1 MNILSQTK
9 RGREARQW
17 RANKREK
24 RRFNVFLSDF
34 TNVKFGN
41 VYKEC
46 KDFFDSL
53 NEKYPNKHDLTKT
66 KDYKRWKNQLLND
79 SESESAKSDKPEAAE
94 QDRAEPEAAE
104 QDRAEPE
111 AAEQDRAEPEAA
123 EPSDNEADNEAANQA
138 EPPLPSDI
146 IQIAS
151 SDLIPDSPEMDLDIR
166 IYEIIRELQ
175 QDDDLKE
182 LMNAERN
189 GELVQPHYMDEDE
202 GIGLNVDME
211 LQAIIEPFDFQ
222 LEVEEAEW

>member
-9 RGREARQW
+9 RAREARQW

-79 SESESAKSDKPEAAE
+79 SDSESEPAKSDKPEAAE
-94 QDRAEPEAAE
+94 QDIAEPEE
-104 QDRAEPE
+104 
-111 AAEQDRAEPEAA
+111 A

-151 SDLIPDSPEMDLDIR
+151 SDLIPASPEMDLDIR
-166 IYEIIRELQ
+166 IDEIIRELQ
-175 QDDDLKE
+175 QDDDLRE

-202 GIGLNVDME
+202 GIGLNVDTE
-211 LQAIIEPFDFQ
+211 LEAIIEPFDFQ

>member
-9 RGREARQW
+9 RAREARQW

-46 KDFFDSL
+46 KDFFDFL

-79 SESESAKSDKPEAAE
+79 SESEPAKSDKPEAAE
-94 QDRAEPEAAE
+94 QDIAEPEE
-104 QDRAEPE
+104 AEP
-111 AAEQDRAEPEAA
+111 P
-123 EPSDNEADNEAANQA
+123 DNEADNEAANQA

-151 SDLIPDSPEMDLDIR
+151 SDLIPASPEMDLDIR
-166 IYEIIRELQ
+166 IDEIIREYS
-175 QDDDLKE
+175 K
-182 LMNAERN
+182 MT
-189 GELVQPHYMDEDE
+189 
-202 GIGLNVDME
+202 I
-211 LQAIIEPFDFQ
+211 
-222 LEVEEAEW
+222 

>member
-9 RGREARQW
+9 RAREARQW

-34 TNVKFGN
+34 TNIKFGN
-41 VYKEC
+41 VYREC

-66 KDYKRWKNQLLND
+66 RDYKRWKSQLLND
-79 SESESAKSDKPEAAE
+79 SDGESEPAKSDKPEAAE
-94 QDRAEPEAAE
+94 QDRAESEEEAE
-104 QDRAEPE
+104 LP
-111 AAEQDRAEPEAA
+111 
-123 EPSDNEADNEAANQA
+123 DNEVYNEAVNEA
-138 EPPLPSDI
+138 ESPLPSDL

-151 SDLIPDSPEMDLDIR
+151 SDLIPDNPEMELNIQID
-166 IYEIIRELQ
+166 EIIRELQ
-175 QDDDLKE
+175 QDDDLRE

-202 GIGLNVDME
+202 GIGLNVDTE
-211 LQAIIEPFDFQ
+211 LGAIFEPFDFQ